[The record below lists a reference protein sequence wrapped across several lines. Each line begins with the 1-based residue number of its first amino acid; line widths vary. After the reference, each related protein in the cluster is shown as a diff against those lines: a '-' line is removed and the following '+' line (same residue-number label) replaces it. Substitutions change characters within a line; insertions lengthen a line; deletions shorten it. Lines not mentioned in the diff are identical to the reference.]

1 MYCPSPCLVRCRR
14 ENHGLK
20 PASPV
25 AVPVITFCG
34 PPQRRIVPQET
45 RATIKG
51 VRHYTTKRVK
61 DGTMFTCV
69 RCEHHVTTLD
79 FHKEAGNLRTQA
91 APAINR
97 HAAAVHGQ
105 PMAASAAHSQQRIRC
120 HEPWLVSSWR
130 CA

>member
-25 AVPVITFCG
+25 AVPVTTFCG
-34 PPQRRIVPQET
+34 PPQRRSVPQET

-61 DGTMFTCV
+61 DRTMFTCL
-69 RCEHHVTTLD
+69 RCEYHVSTLD
-79 FHKEAGNLRTQA
+79 FHTEAGTGRTPA
-91 APAINR
+91 ATTITRP
-97 HAAAVHGQ
+97 AAAGQ
-105 PMAASAAHSQQRIRC
+105 AQPSA
-120 HEPWLVSSWR
+120 
-130 CA
+130 